1 MDCHQRGFVG
11 IYTYVK
17 LISMARIHEN
27 LTELVGHTPLLHLSR
42 LSQAWGIDPDT
53 HVLAKLEYFNPGG
66 SVKDRVALN
75 MILDAERRGML
86 RPGGTIIEPTSGNTG
101 VGLAWISRVRGYEA
115 VIVMPDTM
123 SQERQQLLRAA
134 GARIVLTPGIEGM
147 AGAIAEAERLNR
159 SIPGS
164 VILGQFSNPANPEA
178 HVLSTAQEIW
188 EDTDGQV
195 DILVATVGTGGTLCG
210 TARGLKAHN
219 PQLLSIAVEPQESP
233 LLSGGIASP
242 HGIQGI
248 GANFIPENYDPI
260 VVDRIMQVST
270 EQAMQTGRELS
281 RHEGLITGISSG
293 AAVHAA
299 LTYALTPEAKGKA
312 IVVVLPDTGER
323 YLSTELYRR

>member
-42 LSQAWGIDPDT
+42 LSQAWGIDPST
-53 HVLAKLEYFNPGG
+53 RVLAKLECFNPGG

-75 MILDAERRGML
+75 MILDAEQRGML

-101 VGLAWISRVRGYEA
+101 VGLSWISRVRGYEA

-123 SQERQQLLRAA
+123 SKERQQLLRAA
-134 GARIVLTPGIEGM
+134 GARLVLTPGIEGM
-147 AGAIAEAERLNR
+147 AGAIAEAERLNKG
-159 SIPGS
+159 IPGS

-178 HVLSTAQEIW
+178 HVLTTAQEIW

-195 DILVATVGTGGTLCG
+195 DILVAGVGTGGTLCG
-210 TARGLKAHN
+210 TSRQLKVLN
-219 PQLLSIAVEPQESP
+219 PRLQAIAVEPAESP
-233 LLSGGIASP
+233 LLSGGTPSP

-248 GANFIPENYDPI
+248 GANFVPQNYDST
-260 VVDRIMQVST
+260 VVDHIIQVSM
-270 EQAMQTGRELS
+270 EQAMHVARELS
-281 RHEGLITGISSG
+281 HHEGLIVGISSG
-293 AAVHAA
+293 AAIHAA
-299 LTYALTPEAKGKA
+299 LQLALTPEAQGKC
-312 IVVVLPDTGER
+312 IVAVLPDTGER
-323 YLSTELYRR
+323 YLSTGMF

>member
-1 MDCHQRGFVG
+1 
-11 IYTYVK
+11 
-17 LISMARIHEN
+17 MARIHEN

-42 LSQAWGIDPDT
+42 LSQAWGIDPST
-53 HVLAKLEYFNPGG
+53 RVLAKLECFNPGG

-75 MILDAERRGML
+75 MILDAEQRGML

-101 VGLAWISRVRGYEA
+101 VGLSWISRVRGYEA

-123 SQERQQLLRAA
+123 SKERQQLLRAA
-134 GARIVLTPGIEGM
+134 GARLVLTPGIEGM

-178 HVLSTAQEIW
+178 HVLITAKEIW

-210 TARGLKAHN
+210 TARGLKTHN

-233 LLSGGIASP
+233 LLSGGTASP

-248 GANFIPENYDPI
+248 GANFIPENYDPT

-323 YLSTELYRR
+323 YLSTQLYG

>member
-1 MDCHQRGFVG
+1 MER
-11 IYTYVK
+11 IY
-17 LISMARIHEN
+17 EN

-42 LSQAWGIDPDT
+42 LSQAWGIDPST
-53 HVLAKLEYFNPGG
+53 RVLAKLECFNPGG

-115 VIVMPDTM
+115 VIVMSDTM

-134 GARIVLTPGIEGM
+134 GARLVLTPGMEGM
-147 AGAIAEAERLNR
+147 AGAIAEAERLNKT
-159 SIPGS
+159 IPWS
-164 VILGQFSNPANPEA
+164 VILGQFSNPANPES
-178 HVLSTAQEIW
+178 HVLTTAQEIW

-233 LLSGGIASP
+233 LLSGGTASP

-248 GANFIPENYDPI
+248 GANFIPENYDPTM
-260 VVDRIMQVST
+260 VDRIMQVST

-323 YLSTELYRR
+323 YLSTELYG

>member
-1 MDCHQRGFVG
+1 MER
-11 IYTYVK
+11 IY
-17 LISMARIHEN
+17 EN

-42 LSQAWGIDPDT
+42 LSQAWGIDPST
-53 HVLAKLEYFNPGG
+53 RVLAKLEYFNPGG

-134 GARIVLTPGIEGM
+134 GARLVLTPGIEGM
-147 AGAIAEAERLNR
+147 AGAIAEAERLNKG
-159 SIPGS
+159 IPGS

-178 HVLSTAQEIW
+178 HVLTTAQEIW

-233 LLSGGIASP
+233 LLSGGTASP

-270 EQAMQTGRELS
+270 EQAIQTGRELS

-299 LTYALTPEAKGKA
+299 LTYALNPEVKGKT

-323 YLSTELYRR
+323 YLSTELYG

>member
-1 MDCHQRGFVG
+1 M
-11 IYTYVK
+11 
-17 LISMARIHEN
+17 
-27 LTELVGHTPLLHLSR
+27 
-42 LSQAWGIDPDT
+42 
-53 HVLAKLEYFNPGG
+53 
-66 SVKDRVALN
+66 KDRVALN
-75 MILDAERRGML
+75 MILDAERRGKL

-134 GARIVLTPGIEGM
+134 GARLVLTPGMEGM
-147 AGAIAEAERLNR
+147 AGAIAKAERLNKT
-159 SIPGS
+159 IPGS

-178 HVLSTAQEIW
+178 HVLTTAQEIW

-210 TARGLKAHN
+210 TSRGLKTHN

-233 LLSGGIASP
+233 LLSGGTASP

-248 GANFIPENYDPI
+248 GANFIPENYDPT

-299 LTYALTPEAKGKA
+299 LTYALTPEAKGKT

-323 YLSTELYRR
+323 YLSTELYG

>member
-1 MDCHQRGFVG
+1 MAK
-11 IYTYVK
+11 IY
-17 LISMARIHEN
+17 SD
-27 LTELVGHTPLLHLSR
+27 LTELVGHTPLLHLQR
-42 LSQAWGIDPDT
+42 LSAHYGIDEST
-53 HVLAKLEYFNPGG
+53 RVLAKLEYFNPGG

-75 MILDAERRGML
+75 MILDAERRGVL
-86 RPGGTIIEPTSGNTG
+86 QPGGTIIEPTSGNTG

-115 VIVMPDTM
+115 IIVMPDTM
-123 SQERQQLLRAA
+123 SRERQQLLRAA
-134 GARIVLTPGIEGM
+134 GAKLVLTPGAEGM
-147 AGAIAEAERLNR
+147 AGAIAEAERLRDSMPN
-159 SIPGS
+159 S

-178 HVLSTAQEIW
+178 HVLTTAHEIW
-188 EDTDGQV
+188 DDTDGQV
-195 DILVATVGTGGTLCG
+195 NVLVATVGTGGTLSG

-219 PQLLSIAVEPQESP
+219 PQLLAIAVEPQESP
-233 LLSGGIASP
+233 LLSGGTASP

-248 GANFIPENYDPI
+248 GANFIPDNYDPT

-281 RHEGLITGISSG
+281 RHEGLIMGISSG

-323 YLSTELYRR
+323 YLSTPLYG